1 VAGDRGGLAS
11 REGVHPLLQETPP
24 PSGASARSSLSVSP
38 DGDKTAV
45 EGSQWEAFA
54 RRLRGSTTPSSSLRS
69 SATTA
74 DTFLLEDV
82 SGFVSLGALA
92 SS

>member
-1 VAGDRGGLAS
+1 M
-11 REGVHPLLQETPP
+11 LQETPP

-45 EGSQWEAFA
+45 EGNQWEAFA
-54 RRLRGSTTPSSSLRS
+54 RRLRGSPTSSSSRS

-82 SGFVSLGALA
+82 SGFVSLGALV